1 MHFGSRGPSEV
12 LSVRLGYVT
21 EMHWRRRPGKTPYK
35 DKTNVYLV
43 WLGSL
48 FFRWI
53 RHIFSV
59 QKPLSLSC
67 LIQLVWKK
75 NYYRKR
81 TSSLISRKIWNW
93 RYYGLRGR
101 NNQNLFHLGN
111 LFCDTPI
118 KMRQMC
124 VSNLSHA
131 ASDWYKLSERLVFL
145 PYISS
150 SILLIYVYGPG
161 VRLTGFFASTFL
173 VPSNVC

>member
-35 DKTNVYLV
+35 DKTNVHLV
-43 WLGSL
+43 WPWSL

-81 TSSLISRKIWNW
+81 TSLWISRKIWNW

-111 LFCDTPI
+111 FFCDTPI

-124 VSNLSHA
+124 VLIYRMQRVTDISFRN
-131 ASDWYKLSERLVFL
+131 V
-145 PYISS
+145 SS
-150 SILLIYVYGPG
+150 SF
-161 VRLTGFFASTFL
+161 LTFPVQSFWSMYTDQA
-173 VPSNVC
+173 CD